1 MALLGRNP
9 SDGPA
14 DGRRRTPRA
23 QRRRL
28 WPEQELRPRHA
39 KAGAP
44 CGKGKQPEGTSSICL
59 AVTNLKVVGALVPN
73 PLPQG
78 LGALAQRPQTPC
90 QGSDL
95 SLIRPSRWP
104 PQPTR
109 ALQRDGAQPP
119 ASRLPRPQ
127 PGHRRRQTRRYR
139 DRDGVTGPPGDTTLL
154 PSPSRRFRVT
164 ESLTVTGRLLPSH
177 CLALHPKTAWILS
190 IQVATSETGT
200 AASESLSDAAS
211 EPWLAAISLSRS
223 RVIASET
230 LSGKAIIVGQTVRMQ
245 KRTALSL

>member
-90 QGSDL
+90 QGPDL

-119 ASRLPRPQ
+119 ASRPPRPQ

-190 IQVATSETGT
+190 IQVATSETGRFRVFVRRSFR
-200 AASESLSDAAS
+200 AMASLSQAESLPPRHFPAK
-211 EPWLAAISLSRS
+211 L
-223 RVIASET
+223 
-230 LSGKAIIVGQTVRMQ
+230 GQTVRMQ